1 MRKIFIILFFCL
13 VSQLISAQTKDSV
26 AVVSPIVD
34 STLVK
39 MEMTLNSLGKTV
51 LLDSLL
57 INRQNANHELSILLE
72 KTLKNDNA
80 YSYPFDSLL
89 TISKLRSS
97 DDSFR
102 IFTWQLFEKDD
113 VYTYMGYILRSD
125 GTLIRLQDSSSDY
138 MTPEF
143 EIGDKDHWYGALYYN
158 MIPFQSDNKSMYL
171 VFGYDGNSLMERRKI
186 IDVLSFDEDG
196 SPIFGDAVFIPGD
209 DSTTHPASLSRIIL
223 EYFAG
228 AKISC
233 NYDDIQKQILY
244 DHLIFKKT
252 SMGQYLIPDGS
263 YEGYVYDEGKWRHNA
278 KVFHQTLDEPPF
290 PEPKGEHK
298 NIFGEENNRATV
310 NPDRSKKRNEEVRKR
325 NAKRRAEKEK
335 AKAKKD

>member
-13 VSQLISAQTKDSV
+13 VSQLISAQTNDSV

-125 GTLIRLQDSSSDY
+125 GTLIRLQDS
-138 MTPEF
+138 
-143 EIGDKDHWYGALYYN
+143 
-158 MIPFQSDNKSMYL
+158 
-171 VFGYDGNSLMERRKI
+171 
-186 IDVLSFDEDG
+186 
-196 SPIFGDAVFIPGD
+196 
-209 DSTTHPASLSRIIL
+209 
-223 EYFAG
+223 
-228 AKISC
+228 
-233 NYDDIQKQILY
+233 
-244 DHLIFKKT
+244 
-252 SMGQYLIPDGS
+252 
-263 YEGYVYDEGKWRHNA
+263 
-278 KVFHQTLDEPPF
+278 
-290 PEPKGEHK
+290 
-298 NIFGEENNRATV
+298 
-310 NPDRSKKRNEEVRKR
+310 
-325 NAKRRAEKEK
+325 
-335 AKAKKD
+335 